1 MLLKQFK
8 NLTTIYKFAI
18 FTAIINFIALINRS
32 DCTHL
37 DNKSQ
42 FNNSF
47 HNPQLGYYNVIISAD
62 IPSKDVPQ
70 MITIT
75 FDDAINNNNID
86 LYKEM
91 FNGKRKNP
99 NGCNIKATVWLNLY
113 FFELHVYYIKRD

>member
-1 MLLKQFK
+1 M
-8 NLTTIYKFAI
+8 NLTAFNAVII
-18 FTAIINFIALINRS
+18 DFTALINRS
-32 DCTHL
+32 DCTRL

-47 HNPQLGYYNVIISAD
+47 HNPRLGCYNVIISAD
-62 IPSKDVPQ
+62 IPAKDVPQ

-99 NGCNIKATVWLNLY
+99 NGCNIKATV
-113 FFELHVYYIKRD
+113 